1 MIKFLIPVVMVVAL
15 TGCATGPDGRVRSAG
30 CDTQTNIGGAA
41 IGALGGAV
49 VGSFV
54 GAGTGNVLATV
65 GGAAAGGYAG
75 SQSRIGCRD

>member
-30 CDTQTNIGGAA
+30 CDTQTNIGGA
-41 IGALGGAV
+41 V